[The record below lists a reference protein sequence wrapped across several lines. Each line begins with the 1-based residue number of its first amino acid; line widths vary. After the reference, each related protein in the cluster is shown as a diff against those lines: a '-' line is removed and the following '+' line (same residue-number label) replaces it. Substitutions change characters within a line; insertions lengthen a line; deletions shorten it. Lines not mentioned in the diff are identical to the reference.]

1 MKMAESLTLYK
12 LIILYMLN
20 KVTFP
25 LTNSQLS
32 DFILGQ
38 EYTTYFHLQQAIN
51 EMLEANLLKVEVI
64 RNSSRYHMTAEGRQ
78 TLGYFENQIPDAI
91 KEDILQYLEQ
101 HSYEMRN
108 EVSVWADYDKVSGR
122 TEYDVHCQVKEAE
135 SILIDLHLSVPEENL
150 AQSLCRS
157 WSKKSQEIYEH
168 IMKEL
173 MS

>member
-1 MKMAESLTLYK
+1 MAESLTLYK

-51 EMLEANLLKVEVI
+51 EMLEANLLNVEVI

-78 TLGYFENQIPDAI
+78 TLGYFEN
-91 KEDILQYLEQ
+91 LQYLEQ

-122 TEYDVHCQVKEAE
+122 TEYDVHCQVKEGE

-157 WSKKSQEIYEH
+157 WSKQSQEIYEH

>member
-1 MKMAESLTLYK
+1 MAESLTLYK

-64 RNSSRYHMTAEGRQ
+64 RNSSRYHMTEDGR
-78 TLGYFENQIPDAI
+78 LW
-91 KEDILQYLEQ
+91 DILKTRSRTPSRKTSCSIWSSIPMRCAMKYPSGPTMTRSAAEQ
-101 HSYEMRN
+101 N
-108 EVSVWADYDKVSGR
+108 
-122 TEYDVHCQVKEAE
+122 T
-135 SILIDLHLSVPEENL
+135 
-150 AQSLCRS
+150 
-157 WSKKSQEIYEH
+157 
-168 IMKEL
+168 
-173 MS
+173 MSTAR

>member
-1 MKMAESLTLYK
+1 MAESLTLYK

-108 EVSVWADYDKVSGR
+108 EVSV
-122 TEYDVHCQVKEAE
+122 
-135 SILIDLHLSVPEENL
+135 
-150 AQSLCRS
+150 
-157 WSKKSQEIYEH
+157 
-168 IMKEL
+168 
-173 MS
+173 